1 MPCLLLYIFTLN
13 SMCANNIAIAP
24 AESPQLYLKLVIKCL
39 NQVESTSAS
48 PKFNQEQC
56 HYLVNKFKMAV
67 RSAQAF
73 LDPIS
78 AWYSAFGSDQ
88 DLARTLEIFK
98 LLFALGKE
106 VESFIQ
112 GCCKKTW
119 IESAILLTNVSKH
132 ISSLGFNLELCKVV
146 FSTRENVSTAP
157 ILTVG
162 QIASI
167 SEAET
172 KIVEEKATLDQMR
185 LVNDVNALIHSGK
198 LGSKNLQLVKFVLNR
213 LQSSSEHPGPAC
225 QVSKQPESLFKDL
238 EQLESL
244 GKGSFGTVHKARWF
258 GAEVAKKVLHE
269 PSMSDFVQ
277 EVTILDGLRH
287 PNIVSLLGYMTD
299 LHNCCMIM
307 ELMDGDLHSLMAKRM
322 KQGGFS
328 STPFSISEA
337 LDIMLQVA
345 EGLFFLHE
353 KRIVHRDLKS
363 QNILMKCVKAME
375 VNVTYLHAKVADF
388 GLSKTKENS
397 MTYSYQS
404 QNKGTSRW
412 MAPELI
418 KIVNCQGELDMPLG
432 EDQLKYPFKSD
443 IYSFAMLCYEI
454 MTGDIPFSTLSP
466 KEAKSK
472 VLSGG
477 RPQLPDQCP
486 DRLKALI
493 EACWSSEPSKRPGFG
508 DVCAEL
514 KHLKYSQLMISAWA
528 KAPRCFTLDEIVA
541 LTNNYSKDN
550 LLASWSNSEVYRGI
564 MVDSGEVVAVQKLLA
579 TENIFERFKMQ
590 MLPESLPGLHYNDLV
605 GFIGFCCERNER
617 ILVFEYMPNHAIFHE
632 DETREGTGEETG
644 DEITDETW
652 DMTVITGPFSDLA
665 WAQLSRDAEVKI
677 ESYGLYCID
686 DFEMDYVVAFPLQVA
701 ELVYKGAEMANS
713 FRQECADVHGK
724 VGKLLQVLSEAAWS
738 KDPTENAVMLYE
750 RPTRRIM
757 REVVMTLG
765 KALGLMIK
773 CKRSWTIT
781 SYSTAWDFR
790 KVIHFLECS
799 IKDVKWLVNISSDD
813 RSEFAGLPPIA
824 ACDPVLALVWEQISI
839 LHVGTSEEKAD
850 AAEFLGSLAKDSER
864 NGRIIVE
871 EDGVAPLLKLLE
883 KGTIPGQEAA
893 ATALC
898 HLANHDKIVN
908 RMMLS
913 DTTRISIFTQILGSH
928 SASTMVKVQVARLL
942 ADPAS
947 EDSCSTHEMDGAI
960 RSLVALLA
968 HHINI
973 GKGVEVMGRL
983 SIAAIAER
991 SNVTQLRSSTDARG
1005 NNHLHGFNRCSSP
1018 FSSDTQ
1024 VQTVAMASSLGMALP
1039 AISENSNSGRMVP
1052 EQHDCGAQRYLELD
1066 LKLGLLI
1073 EVVHTLWKLAANQ
1086 VQNCTLITDTCAL
1099 ICFAKLIKHCGGEL
1113 KYNSVMAVMEIAAVA
1128 ERDSDIRRAVF
1139 KPNSPRVKDLVT
1151 QLLEEITSENGEPEL
1166 QVLCCK
1172 AIGSL
1177 ARIFPASAE
1186 PPIRA
1191 LTSALANQASDVIQV
1206 AKEAAC
1212 ALSMFASDRNYLH
1225 LEHSKNI
1232 IATGAVKHLVL
1243 LALKFKHFESQL
1255 SAIELLCYL
1264 SLNVPDIEV
1273 LARENII
1280 HVLKNAVHSN
1290 QLPHL
1295 SASDWAGRDLVNDA
1309 IAKLELYRLNTRL
1322 KARFQGKKGQ
1332 RNAQGKA
1339 RVLTLA

>member
-1 MPCLLLYIFTLN
+1 MALSTLRTN
-13 SMCANNIAIAP
+13 LSGLFKP
-24 AESPQLYLKLVIKCL
+24 KVTGLSESPQLYLKLVIKCL

-48 PKFNQEQC
+48 PKFNHEQC
-56 HYLVNKFKMAV
+56 HYLVDKFKMAV

-119 IESAILLTNVSKH
+119 IQSAILLTNVSKH

-185 LVNDVNALIHSGK
+185 LVNDVNALIQSGK

-299 LHNCCMIM
+299 LHNSCMIM

-528 KAPRCFTLDEIVA
+528 KAPRCFTLDEIVE

-550 LLASWSNSEVYRGI
+550 LLASWSNSEVYRGK

-590 MLPESLPGLHYNDLV
+590 MLPETLPGLHYNDLV
-605 GFIGFCCERNER
+605 GFIGFCCEKNER

-632 DETREGTGEETG
+632 DETREGTG

-652 DMTVITGPFSDLA
+652 DMTVITGPVSDLA

-864 NGRIIVE
+864 NGRIIVQ

-898 HLANHDKIVN
+898 HLANYYNVGY
-908 RMMLS
+908 
-913 DTTRISIFTQILGSH
+913 TTRISVFTQILGSH

-942 ADPAS
+942 ADPA
-947 EDSCSTHEMDGAI
+947 EDSCSTREMDGAI

-973 GKGVEVMGRL
+973 GKGLEVMGGL
-983 SIAAIAER
+983 GVVSIAAIAER

-1005 NNHLHGFNRCSSP
+1005 SNHLHGFNRCSSP

-1024 VQTVAMASSLGMALP
+1024 MQTVALASSSGMDQLQSNPLP

-1052 EQHDCGAQRYLELD
+1052 EQHNSGAQRYLEELD

-1073 EVVHTLWKLAANQ
+1073 EVVHTLWKLAAKFGSGKGNRK
-1086 VQNCTLITDTCAL
+1086 LITNTCAL
-1099 ICFAKLIKHCGGEL
+1099 LCFAKLIKHCGGEL
-1113 KYNSVMAVMEIAAVA
+1113 KYNSVMAVMEIAVA
-1128 ERDSDIRRAVF
+1128 AGQDPDFRRAVF
-1139 KPNSPRVKDLVT
+1139 KSNSSSVKALVT

-1166 QVLCCK
+1166 QVSCCK
-1172 AIGSL
+1172 AIGGL

-1186 PPIRA
+1186 APIRA

-1206 AKEAAC
+1206 ANEAAC
-1212 ALSMFASDRNYLH
+1212 ALSMFVNDGNFLH

-1232 IATGAVKHLVL
+1232 IAKGAVKHLVL
-1243 LALKFKHFESQL
+1243 LARKFESQL

-1273 LARENII
+1273 LARENVS
-1280 HVLKNAVHSN
+1280 HVLEIAVHSN
-1290 QLPHL
+1290 QLSQL
-1295 SASDWAGRDLVNDA
+1295 LFQSIGDLVNDA
-1309 IAKLELYRLNTRL
+1309 IAKLEAYRFN
-1322 KARFQGKKGQ
+1322 ARFKTRFQEKKAGGMP
-1332 RNAQGKA
+1332 RGRPVTSHLPNA
-1339 RVLTLA
+1339 TL